1 MFKNFLFCLSV
12 VTLVGCSSL
21 EGTSHELLPK
31 AQTKKPT
38 INLSDKKKIA
48 ITVPYCIENKLEE
61 TTPLKNLN
69 LKFFAN
75 DTMLKEHNIPIN
87 MKLEQNEEYCQ
98 KVKFFINTEK
108 NPTAASILL
117 NSMFEKHIRLDS
129 TLSFDDEYAMPTT
142 TSITGIIK

>member
-1 MFKNFLFCLSV
+1 MSALNNIGKRMLGFADEFMEGATKGVSKNIRV
-12 VTLVGCSSL
+12 NSL
-21 EGTSHELLPK
+21 KSNM
-31 AQTKKPT
+31 TK
-38 INLSDKKKIA
+38 NQ
-48 ITVPYCIENKLEE
+48 
-61 TTPLKNLN
+61 LKNLN

-129 TLSFDDEYAMPTT
+129 TLSFDDEHAMPTT

>member
-1 MFKNFLFCLSV
+1 
-12 VTLVGCSSL
+12 
-21 EGTSHELLPK
+21 
-31 AQTKKPT
+31 
-38 INLSDKKKIA
+38 
-48 ITVPYCIENKLEE
+48 
-61 TTPLKNLN
+61 
-69 LKFFAN
+69 
-75 DTMLKEHNIPIN
+75 MLKEHNIPIN

-129 TLSFDDEYAMPTT
+129 TLSFDDEHAMPTT